1 MVNVSKNGLY
11 FENSKSDIK
20 ILEARND
27 IKNIGKRKPNL
38 KRINWSMDK
47 SNDGIFKNL
56 LRVLL
61 YQLIK
66 EGIVRTV
73 DKDQDE
79 VYCHSEN
86 INTFRG
92 EHINCNVR
100 TSCQKCNN
108 TSKFTKNCRSA
119 DPYKQQIVQ
128 KGHYRTLK
136 FD

>member
-1 MVNVSKNGLY
+1 M
-11 FENSKSDIK
+11 
-20 ILEARND
+20 
-27 IKNIGKRKPNL
+27 
-38 KRINWSMDK
+38 
-47 SNDGIFKNL
+47 
-56 LRVLL
+56 
-61 YQLIK
+61 
-66 EGIVRTV
+66 RTV

-119 DPYKQQIVQ
+119 DTYKQQIVQ